1 MFMKRPII
9 KLLIILFTIVI
20 TIIAILPI
28 NRNYKTVPWMKDL
41 SDQILIN
48 EMVIPGT
55 HDSGAMH
62 SIFDVAGKCQD
73 LNIQQQLKIGVRFL
87 DIRLRLKNDEL
98 EVVHSFVEQKLSF
111 RSVLEDVSNFIEEN
125 KTEFIIMSIKQDES
139 PVNSTINFDDKVIAD
154 LSNYKSILFDNNLP
168 TTLKE
173 ARGNIYILNRFTSK
187 EVGIPAYDNWMDSTT
202 FDLNDLHI
210 QDNYCV
216 NDFETKKND
225 IINAFNYSSQNSN
238 LVLNFTSCYLD
249 NAFPPSYAGTIAKDV
264 NKWLNEYIEE
274 VNNVSGIIIM
284 DFVTKELVEKVY
296 KVNDYENN

>member
-1 MFMKRPII
+1 
-9 KLLIILFTIVI
+9 
-20 TIIAILPI
+20 
-28 NRNYKTVPWMKDL
+28 
-41 SDQILIN
+41 
-48 EMVIPGT
+48 
-55 HDSGAMH
+55 
-62 SIFDVAGKCQD
+62 
-73 LNIQQQLKIGVRFL
+73 
-87 DIRLRLKNDEL
+87 
-98 EVVHSFVEQKLSF
+98 
-111 RSVLEDVSNFIEEN
+111 
-125 KTEFIIMSIKQDES
+125 MSIKQDES

-154 LSNYKSILFDNNLP
+154 LSNYKSILFNNNLP

-187 EVGIPAYDNWMDSTT
+187 EVGIPAYDNWMDSTI